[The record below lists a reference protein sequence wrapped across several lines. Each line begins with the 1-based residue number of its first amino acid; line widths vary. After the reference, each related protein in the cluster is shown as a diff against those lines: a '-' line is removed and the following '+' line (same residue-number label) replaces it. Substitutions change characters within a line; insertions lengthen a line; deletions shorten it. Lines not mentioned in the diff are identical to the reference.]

1 MKEEIKRRLINYL
14 KRDRKGIRREVLGIL
29 VDGNKYTTNEIYEIL
44 RSKGYDVNLRGVSA
58 MLGLMNTRLGI
69 VRTEM
74 SEKNRYYIK
83 PEYIDLVKSVL
94 EEYS

>member
-1 MKEEIKRRLINYL
+1 MREEIRRRLINYL
-14 KRDRKGIRREVLGIL
+14 RRDKMGIRREVLSIL
-29 VDGNKYTTNEIYEIL
+29 VDGEKHTTNEIYEIL
-44 RSKGYDVNLRGVSA
+44 KSKGYDVNLRGISA

-83 PEYIDLVKSVL
+83 SEYINLVKSIL
-94 EEYS
+94 REFA

>member
-1 MKEEIKRRLINYL
+1 MREEIRRRLVNYL
-14 KRDRKGIRREVLGIL
+14 KRDKKGIRREVLGIL
-29 VDGNKYTTNEIYEIL
+29 VDGRKHTTNEIYEIVK
-44 RSKGYDVNLRGVSA
+44 SKGYDVNLRGISA

-83 PEYIDLVKSVL
+83 SEYVELVKSIL
-94 EEYS
+94 REFS